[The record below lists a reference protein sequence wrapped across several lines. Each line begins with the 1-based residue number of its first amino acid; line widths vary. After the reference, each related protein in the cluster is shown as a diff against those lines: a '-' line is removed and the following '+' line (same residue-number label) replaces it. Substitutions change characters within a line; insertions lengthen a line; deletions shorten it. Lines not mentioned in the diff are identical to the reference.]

1 MDYQNQG
8 YGSSVIS
15 GVENRT
21 AEIGKVLKN
30 TYLLLSVSILFS
42 ALMAFVGMQFN
53 ITFNLLTIIVFFAGA
68 WFLPTLVNKNADS
81 AAGLPWIFAY
91 TGWLGFWLAPILNA
105 YISAGMGMVVMQAL
119 GATAVVFLSLS
130 GYAVMTRRDF
140 SFMRG
145 FLIVGMVVLFLV
157 GLGLSLAAALGYQ
170 LTAVSLMFSAAA
182 CLLMSGVILWQTGE
196 IVNGGETNYIRAT
209 STLFTAIWSLFVN
222 LLRLL
227 GFASGDD

>member
-1 MDYQNQG
+1 MDSNTHY
-8 YGSSVIS
+8 SPSVLT
-15 GVENRT
+15 GVDSRAANVS
-21 AEIGKVLKN
+21 KVLKN
-30 TYLLLSVSILFS
+30 TYMLLSITILFS
-42 ALMAFVGMQFN
+42 AFMAFVGMQFN

-68 WFLPTLVNKNADS
+68 WFLPTLVHKNADS

-91 TGWLGFWLAPILNA
+91 TGWLGFWLAPILNT
-105 YISAGMGMVVMQAL
+105 YISAGMGMVVLQAL

-130 GYAVMTRRDF
+130 GYALMTRRDF

-145 FLIVGMVVLFLV
+145 FLVVGMVVLFLI
-157 GLGLSLAAALGYQ
+157 GIALSVASVLGYQ

-227 GFASGDD
+227 GFASSDD